1 MYYIII
7 SVIIISMLAFCM
19 VFPDIFHF
27 FLFLM

>member
-7 SVIIISMLAFCM
+7 FVIIISMLYFYM